1 MVHGIIGNPGEFGS
15 TDCAGVTQLAHLLT
29 PVIKPPSA
37 TSENQRAVRGQFPVR
52 SFGHEKSAP
61 LAVMFNPT

>member
-1 MVHGIIGNPGEFGS
+1 VVHGIIGNPGEFGS

-37 TSENQRAVRGQFPVR
+37 TSENQRAFDHGSRATYGIRAEPKGLLSR
-52 SFGHEKSAP
+52 
-61 LAVMFNPT
+61 